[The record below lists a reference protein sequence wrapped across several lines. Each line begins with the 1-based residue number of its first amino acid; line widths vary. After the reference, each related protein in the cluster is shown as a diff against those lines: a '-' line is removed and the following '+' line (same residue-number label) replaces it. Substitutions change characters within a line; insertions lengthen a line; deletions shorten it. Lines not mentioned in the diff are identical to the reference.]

1 MFEVTHRTEVVKCPN
16 QSCKAN
22 IQLSIGK
29 VPGGV
34 NDSGGWVLQC
44 DSCSTKFPYKVKNP
58 DDYSSVESGAKI
70 LGSWDNDVP
79 SSKEELLKEHNL
91 ETFPEDFSFDNLLF
105 IQTGEYEI
113 PSFND
118 IEENIFFCPKCKT
131 HLEPILYAELSDK
144 LPSINKAITAYFNY
158 YVKGRGGNP
167 DSIIVVVDYKCSCG
181 FETKGVLY
189 KAFKEKE
196 LPIKDEH
203 ELILIDV
210 IGADLENTIDGVY
223 DRDDCLSVLQKLL
236 IRWQVYYNKVFLAV
250 PFIGFDF
257 KNSEAQ
263 RVELWNWILKNTIP
277 HKTTLLTRKATLTSF
292 MEGSTNTGTDISVL
306 KEYGL
311 LNPTVGELTE
321 KKALFK
327 RDFHA
332 KFYAGFDR
340 KTSEVLVG
348 SFNIHEGSYAENIHF
363 KSYDFGDFF
372 LKYILKMNTIFD
384 PRIIDEKGEFL
395 FVNENNVD
403 KTFIPTI
410 EKYTTSR
417 REKIYE
423 LITKNNTEQT
433 EDGTN
438 R

>member
-1 MFEVTHRTEVVKCPN
+1 MFEISHRTEVVKCPN
-16 QSCKAN
+16 PSCKGN

-34 NDSGGWVLQC
+34 NDSGGWILQC
-44 DSCSTKFPYKVKNP
+44 DNCGTKFPYEVKNP
-58 DDYSSVESGAKI
+58 DDYSSVKSGATI
-70 LGSWDNDVP
+70 LDSWDNDVP
-79 SSKEELLKEHNL
+79 ESKIRVLKKHDL
-91 ETFPEDFSFDNLLF
+91 DSFPEDFSFDNLLF
-105 IQTGEYEI
+105 VQTGEDEK
-113 PSFND
+113 PTFSD
-118 IEENIFFCPKCKT
+118 IEENIFFCPRCKT
-131 HLEPILYAELSDK
+131 HLEPILYAQLSDK
-144 LPSINKAITAYFNY
+144 LPSINKSINSYLNY
-158 YVKGRGGNP
+158 YLKGRAGNP
-167 DSIIVVVDYKCSCG
+167 DSIIVIVDYQCSCG
-181 FETKGVLY
+181 FNTKGVLY
-189 KAFKEKE
+189 KDFKERE
-196 LPIKDEH
+196 LPIEEEH

-210 IGADLENTIDGVY
+210 IGADLEFTIDGVY
-223 DRDDCLSVLQKLL
+223 DRDDCLSILQKLL

-292 MEGSTNTGTDISVL
+292 LEGSANTGMDISVL
-306 KEYGL
+306 KDYGL
-311 LNPTVGELTE
+311 LNPTVDELTD

-340 KTSEVLVG
+340 KNAEVLVG
-348 SFNIHEGSYAENIHF
+348 SFNIHEGTYVENIHF

-372 LKYILKMNTIFD
+372 KKYILKMNIIFD
-384 PRIIDEKGEFL
+384 PRIIDGEGEFL
-395 FVNENNVD
+395 LINEHED
-403 KTFIPTI
+403 GKEFIAKV

-423 LITKNNTEQT
+423 LITPK
-433 EDGTN
+433 
-438 R
+438 